1 MRRARQSKYAKL
13 HDRRRHGVENQHG
26 VELSG
31 FPGSRLRARLR
42 PDAPDL
48 EGLAPGRWYDVFGG
62 EAARLGPGGR
72 VLLRPDEALRED
84 PASHVPVPRGLLELG
99 GSDGSR
105 HLLDCDGRRW
115 LAALVPDAPDPEASR
130 HLRLVCQDGRYL
142 LVPGFTVETLDPLGD
157 GELLELLESQVREA
171 HPPGGL
177 RSEARV
183 KPAFAWGY
191 RMLEPDA
198 WYLVDPRW
206 STDLALVL
214 VTVDGDRVVDA
225 GHFDVQTFLD

>member
-1 MRRARQSKYAKL
+1 MI
-13 HDRRRHGVENQHG
+13 
-26 VELSG
+26 G

-42 PDAPDL
+42 SDAPEV
-48 EGLAPGRWYDVFGG
+48 EGLRPGRWYDVFGG
-62 EAARLGPGGR
+62 EAVRLGPSGR
-72 VLLRPDEALRED
+72 VLLRPEDALRED
-84 PASHVPVPRGLLELG
+84 PSSYIPVPRGMLELG

-105 HLLDCDGRRW
+105 HLLGADGRRW
-115 LAALVPDAPDPEASR
+115 LATLAADAADPDASR
-130 HLRLVCQDGRYL
+130 HLRLVCQDGRYF
-142 LVPGFTVETLDPLGD
+142 LVPGFAVATLDPLTD
-157 GELLELLESQVREA
+157 TELVEQLALQVRDA
-171 HPPGGL
+171 RPPGGL

-225 GHFDVQTFLD
+225 GHFDLQTFLD